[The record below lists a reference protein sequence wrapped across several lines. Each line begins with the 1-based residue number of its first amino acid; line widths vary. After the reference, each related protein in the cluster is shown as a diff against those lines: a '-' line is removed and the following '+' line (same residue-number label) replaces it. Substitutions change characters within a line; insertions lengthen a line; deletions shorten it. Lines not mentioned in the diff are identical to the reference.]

1 MKYLDIVLGV
11 PRDASKAEIKKH
23 YFELAKKYHP
33 DQNKGDENAK
43 QKFIEVSEAYEV
55 LKDDEKRARYDQF
68 GEMGV
73 NDNGA
78 GYGQANVDMDEL
90 LRHFADIFGGE
101 ARSYGGFGGFGGF
114 DGFGGYS
121 GEMNN
126 SGSDIAV
133 SISIPFL
140 DGINGCQRDLRVS
153 KEVECSMCHGSGTG
167 PNNQKQQCPQCKGKG
182 MIYSNRGIMMSM
194 SPCPR
199 CNGSGSINTDVC
211 TKCHGS
217 GTQHSVST
225 ISVKIPA
232 GIDNGDTIRLVGQGN
247 KGPQGG
253 SSGNLYINV
262 EPDSFFSRRGAD
274 IYCNVPISVTTA
286 ILGGTITVPTLSG
299 AVDVHVPAGTQC
311 NTKMRLRSKGIRPM
325 RSTFVGDQIITFDVH
340 IPKNITEEQR
350 RLITEFGK
358 DEKGVQHPKAPAM
371 QSVVTRIK
379 SFLDSH
385 RK

>member
-1 MKYLDIVLGV
+1 
-11 PRDASKAEIKKH
+11 
-23 YFELAKKYHP
+23 
-33 DQNKGDENAK
+33 
-43 QKFIEVSEAYEV
+43 
-55 LKDDEKRARYDQF
+55 
-68 GEMGV
+68 
-73 NDNGA
+73 
-78 GYGQANVDMDEL
+78 
-90 LRHFADIFGGE
+90 
-101 ARSYGGFGGFGGF
+101 
-114 DGFGGYS
+114 
-121 GEMNN
+121 
-126 SGSDIAV
+126 
-133 SISIPFL
+133 
-140 DGINGCQRDLRVS
+140 
-153 KEVECSMCHGSGTG
+153 MCHGSGTG

-182 MIYSNRGIMMSM
+182 MIYVRLTGDNNQQSNRGIMMSM

-253 SSGNLYINV
+253 SSGNLYINVQVDERIGINVQV

-385 RK
+385 RKQLVNGFVTNQLSLL